1 MKKIFFRGFTLVE
14 LMVAVSI
21 LTIGITG
28 VSRSFIGIIAA
39 LDIID
44 VEFQAMQFLETKMN
58 KLEGEFIKTQQIK
71 PVTVQEEVVIGVRS
85 GVYKLEVIAVDVPE
99 EKDVYPQEQDLGKII
114 EPNTDI
120 SKEESKT
127 QLYQAKLILTWQQ
140 SSRERV
146 AKLETFFL
154 ETPKAEEAA
163 LE

>member
-39 LDIID
+39 LDVID

>member
-39 LDIID
+39 LDVID

-71 PVTVQEEVVIGVRS
+71 SVTVQEEVVIGVRS

-114 EPNTDI
+114 EPNKAI
-120 SKEESKT
+120 SKEEPKT
-127 QLYQAKLILTWQQ
+127 QLYQAKLTLTWQQ
-140 SSRERV
+140 SARERV

-154 ETPKAEEAA
+154 ETPKEEQAA